1 MPFEKEIGERIRR
14 IRKSEGIT
22 LEELSSR
29 AGITK
34 SALSQIER
42 GIITPSI
49 VTFKSILDAL
59 GYTFAEFFEK
69 EDRESVLILKKSDYK
84 YLEKE
89 NIDIVLL
96 TPFGWNRP
104 FDILRVRI
112 PPFTSTRFE
121 SPHEGEE
128 AGIVLRG
135 AVYIHFGKRKLKIK
149 RGESYLFYPDKPHFF
164 ENRSKNKPAVLIH
177 VVSPPNIDIF

>member
-1 MPFEKEIGERIRR
+1 MTFEKDIGQRIRK

-22 LEELSSR
+22 LNELALRS
-29 AGITK
+29 GITK

-49 VTFKSILDAL
+49 VTCKSMLDAL
-59 GYTFAEFFEK
+59 GLTFSEFFEK
-69 EDRESVLILKKSDYK
+69 EDRENFFILKKSDYK

-89 NIDIVLL
+89 NIDLILL
-96 TPFGWNRP
+96 TPFGGNKS
-104 FDILRVRI
+104 FDILRIRI
-112 PPFTSTRFE
+112 PPFTSTRVE
-121 SPHEGEE
+121 VPHHGEE

-164 ENRSKNKPAVLIH
+164 ENRSKNKSAILIH
-177 VVSPPNIDIF
+177 IVSPPNIEVF

>member
-1 MPFEKEIGERIRR
+1 MTFEKEIGQRIRK

-22 LEELSSR
+22 LNELASR

-49 VTFKSILDAL
+49 ITFKSILDAL
-59 GYTFAEFFEK
+59 GITFSEFFEK
-69 EDRESVLILKKSDYK
+69 EDKENFFVFKKSDYK

-89 NIDIVLL
+89 NIDFILL
-96 TPFGWNRP
+96 TPFGVGKS
-104 FDILRVRI
+104 FDLIRVII
-112 PPFTSTRFE
+112 PPFSSTRVE
-121 SPHEGEE
+121 LPHEGEE

-135 AVYIHFGKRKLKIK
+135 AIYAHFGKRKLKIK
-149 RGESYLFYPDKPHFF
+149 RGESYLFYPSKPHFF
-164 ENRSKNKPAVLIH
+164 ENRSKNRSAVLIH
-177 VVSPPNIDIF
+177 IVSPPNTRVF